1 MIYYAFN
8 IGGPGARGW
17 GIPMATDIAFMLG
30 ILVLLGSRVPLSLKV
45 FFTALA
51 IADDIGAVLVIA
63 LFYTAEI
70 HFLALGVGALILV
83 LLIIINRLQVF
94 HPLPYTILG
103 IALWVAFLES
113 GVHPTIAGVLL
124 AMVIPNRGTGDT
136 RVFLAQC
143 VTILDDYEL
152 EGRERYADMNSRQQA
167 ATQTLESITER
178 MQSPSQRLERN
189 LHPWTTYV
197 ILPIFALT
205 NAGVAI
211 GSGLIEAL
219 TNPVSLGII
228 FGLVVGKPL
237 GISLFAWLAV
247 RLGIAQLPRGV
258 SWRQLVSASTLA
270 GIGFTI
276 SLFITGRAFED
287 PTLLTSAKV
296 GIIAAS
302 LLASVIGFVLLNM
315 MSPHYDQ
322 STRMETAPAPAD

>member
-1 MIYYAFN
+1 
-8 IGGPGARGW
+8 
-17 GIPMATDIAFMLG
+17 MATDIAFMLG

-83 LLIIINRLQVF
+83 LLIVLNRLQVY

-103 IALWVAFLES
+103 IALWLAFLES

-136 RVFLAQC
+136 KVFLAQC

-152 EGRERYADMNSRQQA
+152 EGQAQYADMNSRQQA

-211 GSGLIEAL
+211 GSGLVEAL
-219 TNPVSLGII
+219 TSPVSLGII

-247 RLGIAQLPRGV
+247 RLGIAQMPRGV
-258 SWRQLVSASTLA
+258 SWRQLISASSLA

-302 LLASVIGFVLLNM
+302 LLAGAIGFALLNM
-315 MSPHYDQ
+315 ISPHYDQ
-322 STRMETAPAPAD
+322 STRLEAASAAAD